1 MQEGQPEQ
9 EKTIDEIVREK
20 LSLTDDHKTTILEI
34 WNKRVN
40 NPPSIL
46 ELARECFGNHITIH
60 SYEVKLVKE
69 FIASCK
75 VKTKKTTPVNEKIT
89 SLTSEQKEN
98 IINNLGK
105 PTLEITKI
113 IFNNSNLTPLHQEFK
128 LVHTFL
134 QSIQPEAKKQV
145 DESSEEN
152 NLYKPPKTLQQA
164 AKRINKYIM
173 DCIEEKDIEKSSRV
187 QSFLKGVIRFT
198 HMHRY
203 INIYNNFQN
212 KKDKELFEASF
223 IRFIYDKPD
232 LQELELDLI
241 CNLCCDIV
249 NYTNMQGELDQLKQM
264 RDDCLDDSEG
274 KRMSMSLVEEMKNIR
289 KEMDDNHK
297 RQAKTAETLEG
308 SRKERMDLRS
318 KESTN
323 LLQVLDFWR
332 QQEYRKQM
340 IALAEIRK
348 KKVKDE
354 VERIKTMDDLKIQI
368 FGITPEEMIS

>member
-1 MQEGQPEQ
+1 MSDEQ
-9 EKTIDEIVREK
+9 KSEKTIDEIVQEK
-20 LSLTDDHKTTILEI
+20 LVLTDENKAIILEM

-40 NPPSIL
+40 DPPSIA
-46 ELARECFGNHITIH
+46 ELTQACFGGNLTAQ
-60 SYEVKLVKE
+60 SYQAKLIKE
-69 FIASCK
+69 FLASCK
-75 VKTKKTTPVNEKIT
+75 IKNKSTTTKIT
-89 SLTSEQKEN
+89 ELTDKQKHF
-98 IINNLGK
+98 IVKNLGK
-105 PTLEITKI
+105 PTLEITKLL
-113 IFNNSNLTPLHQEFK
+113 FENQNLTPLHQEFK
-128 LVHTFL
+128 LVNAYL
-134 QSIQPEAKKQV
+134 AAIQPEAKKQI
-145 DESSEEN
+145 DDSSEEN
-152 NLYKPPKTLQQA
+152 NLYKPPKTLSQA
-164 AKRINKYIM
+164 ARRVNKYII
-173 DCIEEKDIEKSSRV
+173 DCIEDKDIEKSSRI
-187 QSFLKGVIRFT
+187 QSYMKGVIRFT

-203 INIYNNFQN
+203 INIYNNFRKQ
-212 KKDKELFEASF
+212 KDKELFEASF

-249 NYTNMQGELDQLKQM
+249 NYTNMQGELDELKKM

-318 KESTN
+318 KESTS

-340 IALAEIRK
+340 IAIAAIRQK
-348 KKVKDE
+348 KLKDE
-354 VERIKTMDDLKIQI
+354 VERIQNMDDLKIQI